1 MSRKDLVK
9 SLSVREKM
17 VSHFNSLWYEDYL
30 LSLRS
35 LYKNLHGAEFI
46 NRVKENDLVLIK
58 NPVKSRQ
65 HWCLG
70 KIVQL
75 IHGADDKVRFVK
87 LLRGDAK
94 YDSGTRKLELHSIK
108 NLYPLELNIT
118 HNKPVVSNNDPLL
131 DLEVVDLS
139 TAEESDTPNTHVED
153 SEQPVSTLNDT
164 DTADLVAQGC
174 DNVIVGS
181 QLKFTYDLDPE
192 EVQAFRDQEK
202 SEPLLEGNSGLSNL
216 PDTVVPASESGVGST
231 NVSSRGRTIRPPK
244 RPLDHQ
250 FQWGDA

>member
-1 MSRKDLVK
+1 MGATWERLIRTVKDCLKRTLSHQKCDYFQLKTVLSDIQVTVNNRPLTYRCAEDDGLELLTPNKFLNPQLESQCSIFVRNPLEELNQPVSRKDLVK
-9 SLSVREKM
+9 SLSVRENM

-30 LSLRS
+30 LSLRT

-75 IHGADDKVRFVK
+75 IYGADDKVRSVK

-94 YDSGTRKLELHSIK
+94 YESGIRKLELHSIK

-118 HNKPVVSNNDPLL
+118 ATV
-131 DLEVVDLS
+131 
-139 TAEESDTPNTHVED
+139 
-153 SEQPVSTLNDT
+153 
-164 DTADLVAQGC
+164 C
-174 DNVIVGS
+174 YFS
-181 QLKFTYDLDPE
+181 QDMYL
-192 EVQAFRDQEK
+192 
-202 SEPLLEGNSGLSNL
+202 
-216 PDTVVPASESGVGST
+216 
-231 NVSSRGRTIRPPK
+231 
-244 RPLDHQ
+244 
-250 FQWGDA
+250 